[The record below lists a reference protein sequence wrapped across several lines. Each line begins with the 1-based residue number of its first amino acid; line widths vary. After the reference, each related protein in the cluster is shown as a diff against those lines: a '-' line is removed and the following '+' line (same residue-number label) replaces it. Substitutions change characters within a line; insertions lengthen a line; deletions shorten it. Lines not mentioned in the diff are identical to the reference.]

1 MTVLYLETSAVLRWL
16 FGEPDGSRI
25 ASLIEEAE
33 EPVCS
38 ALTVLEAQ
46 RAVIRARAEK
56 TAGVSRF
63 PAVEAILLASAGWTM
78 MEITPEVRSRAAKA
92 FPVEPVRTLDAIHLA
107 TALEFSK
114 VFPDLLVLSFDRRI
128 LNNLEPLGL
137 LPARTGT

>member
-1 MTVLYLETSAVLRWL
+1 LKILYLETSAVLRWL
-16 FGEPDGSRI
+16 FGEPEASRI

-38 ALTVLEAQ
+38 ALTILEAQ
-46 RAVIRARAEK
+46 RAVIRARTEK
-56 TAGVSRF
+56 TAGVSRY

-78 MEITPEVRSRAAKA
+78 MEITPEVRSRAAKT
-92 FPVEPVRTLDAIHLA
+92 FPVEPIRTLDAIHLA

-114 VFPDLLVLSFDRRI
+114 VFPDLSVLSFDQRI

-137 LPARTGT
+137 LRARTGA